1 MIEKKSKNLVSRRQT
16 LRLLGLAGGT
26 AAVGL
31 AGGIG
36 VPFLST
42 TRRSSIV
49 NAAAFD
55 CVAKPEL
62 TEGPYFVDEKLNRS
76 DIRTDPT
83 TGAVS
88 VGVPLLLQFNIS
100 GLNNCA
106 PVPGAYVDIW
116 HCDAAGAYSDISN
129 GAGQAN
135 TSGKKYLRGYQVT
148 DSNGEVKFTTI
159 YPGWYTGRAVHI
171 HFKIRLYAGSQKTY
185 EFTSQLFFD
194 DTLSDQVY
202 TQSPYNARGT
212 RNTRNSTDGI
222 YNGGGSQLLLSLTP
236 SGQGYAATFTIAL
249 QGISGTTPTPSAPPA
264 VSSAYIS
271 GKNLIV
277 TGANFDTEA
286 VVYIDGVK
294 FKKTDND
301 ETNPTTMLIV
311 RKAGKQINEGQTVTI
326 QVMNSDKTLSEGF
339 QFTRSVG

>member
-1 MIEKKSKNLVSRRQT
+1 MIEKKSKKLVSRRQT
-16 LRLLGLAGGT
+16 LRLLGLAGGAT
-26 AAVGL
+26 AVGL
-31 AGGIG
+31 TGGIG

-42 TRRSSIV
+42 TRHRSIV

-55 CVAKPEL
+55 CIAKPAL

-88 VGVPLLLQFNIS
+88 AGVPLILQFNIN

-135 TSGKKYLRGYQVT
+135 TSGKKYLRGYQIT
-148 DSNGEVKFTTI
+148 HSNGEVQFTTI
-159 YPGWYTGRAVHI
+159 YPGWYSGRATHI
-171 HFKIRLYAGSQKTY
+171 HFKIRLFADSTKTY

-194 DTLSDQVY
+194 DTLTDQVY
-202 TQSPYNARGT
+202 MQSPYNSRGA
-212 RNTRNSTDGI
+212 RNTRNNNDGI
-222 YNGGGSQLLLSLTP
+222 YSGGGSQLLLSLTP
-236 SGQGYAATFTIAL
+236 SGQGYAATFNIAL
-249 QGISGTTPTPSAPPA
+249 QGISGTTPTPSAPPV
-264 VSSAYIS
+264 VSGAYIS

-277 TGANFDTEA
+277 TGANFDTDA
-286 VVYIDGVK
+286 IVYIDGTK

-311 RKAGKQINEGQTVTI
+311 RKAAKQIDQGQAVTI
-326 QVMNSDKTLSEGF
+326 QVMNFDKTLSEGF
-339 QFTRSVG
+339 LFMRSTE